1 MGWEE
6 LEWKCKKLK
15 KLNWKYTVLVGRKMF
30 ALQVPE
36 YQFTLVKWGHQQNI
50 VSWAPKREVLYEGHD
65 YQAVLGFV
73 SMLLTAE
80 EELR

>member
-30 ALQVPE
+30 ALHAPE